1 MRVALIGC
9 GFMGQRHVRGLG
21 RLHDIGYGD
30 IELAAVCDADAGRA
44 EEAAELAESL
54 TGARPA
60 IRSAEEVLGG
70 KAGVEGALVVTPPAD
85 HEATVGAALGAG
97 LHVLVEKPIS
107 ITVGS
112 GRRIIAAAAKAD
124 RVLAVAENYRRD
136 PINRLARALLDAGAV
151 GTVYRAEQ
159 LSTGRGGQIAISVWR
174 HRKVSGGILV
184 DMGVHYGDILQ
195 YLLGPLDALTGLS
208 RRIEDSRQDAQG
220 RWHEVDSEDVC
231 LGLATT
237 RAGALVQWSMDYAA
251 RDERLFRRVVYGTQG
266 TLHIPHDRSGEPLR
280 LLREEEGAV
289 REMAADELLSL
300 VPDFHT
306 DRVTAALFGGDRLA
320 GYDLPFPVIDANL
333 LAIEQADF
341 ADAIARG
348 RPPEVTGETGLSAL
362 AIAYGWFEAAELGRS
377 VSVDEVI
384 ERGGPYQAAIDDALS
399 GIAGGA

>member
-21 RLHDIGYGD
+21 RLHDIGYGG
-30 IELAAVCDADAGRA
+30 IELAAVCDADGVRA
-44 EEAAELAESL
+44 AEAADLAHSL
-54 TGARPA
+54 TGTRPA
-60 IRSAEEVLGG
+60 ILSAGEVLAGG
-70 KAGVEGALVVTPPAD
+70 TGIEGALVVTPPAD
-85 HEATVGAALGAG
+85 HETTVGAALEAG

-112 GRRIIAAAAKAD
+112 GSRIIARAAAAG
-124 RVLAVAENYRRD
+124 RLLAVAENYRRD

-159 LSTGRGGQIAISVWR
+159 SSTGRGGQIAISVWR

-195 YLLGPLDALTGLS
+195 YLVGPLDTLTGLS

-220 RWHEVDSEDVC
+220 QWHEVDSEDVC

-237 RAGALVQWSMDYAA
+237 VSGALVQWSMDYAA
-251 RDERLFRRVVYGTQG
+251 RDERLFRRVVYGTEG
-266 TLHIPHDRSGEPLR
+266 TLHLPHDRSGEALR
-280 LLREEEGAV
+280 LFREVEGTV
-289 REMAADELLSL
+289 RELDQADLMGL

-306 DRVTAALFGGDRLA
+306 DGVTAALFGGDRLA
-320 GYDLPFPVIDANL
+320 NYELPFPVIDANL

-341 ADAIARG
+341 ADAVKEG
-348 RPPEVTGETGLSAL
+348 RLPEVTGEIGLSAL
-362 AIAYGWFEAAELGRS
+362 AVAYGWFEAAELGRAIR
-377 VSVDEVI
+377 VAEVI
-384 ERGGPYQAAIDDALS
+384 ERGGPYQAAIDANLAS
-399 GIAGGA
+399 TEMV